1 MGKKSLFT
9 PTTDPEAKEGAA
21 AAPKKKRAA
30 KKQPAK
36 KQPAKK
42 ASTKKQK
49 APVSQAA
56 GVLPENDVVETTTS
70 EAVAPPP
77 PAGDGRPQPAAVF
90 EKTAGCS
97 APVQPPAMENGDDA
111 MTRLLWGASAFLV
124 LAVLILLV
132 ASSMN
137 AGRYYVTESRG
148 AVEIWKGDF
157 TPGGKERI
165 MVLHDAAWDVKKKRT
180 YSKADV
186 FAFASRFYTAKAGDL
201 LEAEGMRDYS
211 RILSYVDRAIE
222 LNADMGRKDQ
232 VEVLEIVKKYVQE
245 AAILDSGEPAT
256 RSVVT
261 KRLNDASHALAGLLF
276 EEYQQ

>member
-36 KQPAKK
+36 K
-42 ASTKKQK
+42 ASTKEQK
-49 APVSQAA
+49 AQVSEASA
-56 GVLPENDVVETTTS
+56 VLPKNDVVETAP
-70 EAVAPPP
+70 EVVAPPP

-90 EKTAGCS
+90 EKSAGCS
-97 APVQPPAMENGDDA
+97 APVQPPVMENGDDA
-111 MTRLLWGASAFLV
+111 MTRLLWGAVGCLA

-157 TPGGKERI
+157 TPAGKE
-165 MVLHDAAWDVKKKRT
+165 LHDAAWDAKKKRI
-180 YSKADV
+180 YNKADV

-201 LEAEGMRDYS
+201 LEAEGMRDYP

-232 VEVLEIVKKYVQE
+232 VEVLEVVKKYVQE

-256 RSVVT
+256 QSVVA
-261 KRLNDASHALAGLLF
+261 KRLNDAGHALAGLLF
-276 EEYQQ
+276 EEYRQ

>member
-9 PTTDPEAKEGAA
+9 PTTGLDANEGAA
-21 AAPKKKRAA
+21 AAPKKK
-30 KKQPAK
+30 
-36 KQPAKK
+36 QPAKK
-42 ASTKKQK
+42 APTKKQK
-49 APVSQAA
+49 AQVSEAA
-56 GVLPENDVVETTTS
+56 AALPKNDVVETTPG
-70 EAVAPPP
+70 AVAPP

-90 EKTAGCS
+90 EKAAGCS
-97 APVQPPAMENGDDA
+97 APVQPPVMENGDDA
-111 MTRLLWGASAFLV
+111 MTRLLWGAAGCLV

-157 TPGGKERI
+157 TPAGKERI
-165 MVLHDAAWDVKKKRT
+165 MALHDAAWDMKKKRT
-180 YSKADV
+180 YDKADV

-211 RILSYVDRAIE
+211 RILSYVNRAIE
-222 LNADMGRKDQ
+222 LNADMSRKDQ

-245 AAILDSGEPAT
+245 AVILDSGDPAT

-261 KRLNDASHALAGLLF
+261 KRLNDAGHALAGLLF

>member
-36 KQPAKK
+36 K
-42 ASTKKQK
+42 ASTKEQK
-49 APVSQAA
+49 AQVSEASA
-56 GVLPENDVVETTTS
+56 VLPKNDVVETAP
-70 EAVAPPP
+70 EVVAPPP

-90 EKTAGCS
+90 EKSAGCS
-97 APVQPPAMENGDDA
+97 APVQPPVMENGDDA
-111 MTRLLWGASAFLV
+111 MTRLLWGAVGCLA

-157 TPGGKERI
+157 TPAGKERI
-165 MVLHDAAWDVKKKRT
+165 MVLHDAAWDAKKKRI
-180 YSKADV
+180 YNKADV

-201 LEAEGMRDYS
+201 LEAEGMRDYP

-232 VEVLEIVKKYVQE
+232 VEVLEVVKKYVQE

-256 RSVVT
+256 QSVVA
-261 KRLNDASHALAGLLF
+261 KRLNDAGHALAGLLF
-276 EEYQQ
+276 EEYRQ